1 MDENL
6 KVAVI
11 SDIIRSA
18 VSKSQSVK
26 TTGTLEDIKLG
37 ISDSNFTQIGA
48 HLLWFSYK
56 TVFDIRDDN
65 FYRDVT
71 HTCVF
76 SLPHHHHFP
85 LPLSFFSL
93 AFLLFIRLFRFFF
106 ALSLYFAFFC
116 FFRSFAFFRSL
127 LFRFSPSNFQ
137 FSRKKVRIVALNRFS
152 YPARERNTKR
162 N

>member
-106 ALSLYFAFFC
+106 
-116 FFRSFAFFRSL
+116 RSFALFRLFLLFS
-127 LFRFSPSNFQ
+127 LFRF
-137 FSRKKVRIVALNRFS
+137 FSLFALSIFPIEFS
-152 YPARERNTKR
+152 IFAQKSQNCGT
-162 N
+162 